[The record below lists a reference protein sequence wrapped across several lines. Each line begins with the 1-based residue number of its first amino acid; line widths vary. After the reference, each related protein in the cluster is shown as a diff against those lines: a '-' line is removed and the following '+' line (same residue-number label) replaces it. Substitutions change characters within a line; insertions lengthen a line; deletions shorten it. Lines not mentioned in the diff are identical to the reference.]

1 MSKFAISS
9 EHLPSARSVV
19 TVLLVSALVL
29 WIIWVSLRLTQ
40 PNGQQIV
47 QVHMSEIMRDFV
59 DAEAK
64 GNADPEVTREAIAR
78 YLKATEAAVDDL
90 GRSGHVILVAEAV
103 LSKNTT
109 DATLQLKAKIAQKLK
124 NGNAGKPQ

>member
-1 MSKFAISS
+1 
-9 EHLPSARSVV
+9 
-19 TVLLVSALVL
+19 
-29 WIIWVSLRLTQ
+29 
-40 PNGQQIV
+40 
-47 QVHMSEIMRDFV
+47 MRDFV

-64 GNADPEVTREAIAR
+64 GNADPEMTREAIGR

-103 LSKNTT
+103 LSNNTP

-124 NGNAGKPQ
+124 NDSREKPQ

>member
-1 MSKFAISS
+1 MTKSALL
-9 EHLPSARSVV
+9 EHLPSGRSVIM
-19 TVLLVSALVL
+19 VLLVTALVL

-64 GNADPEVTREAIAR
+64 GDADPEVTRQEIAR
-78 YLKATEAAVDDL
+78 YLQATEAAVDDL

-103 LSKNTT
+103 LSKNTP
-109 DATLQLKAKIAQKLK
+109 DATLQLKTKIAQKLES
-124 NGNAGKPQ
+124 ASEEKPQ